1 MVCFH
6 KPGHITSQ
14 RDAHFSLKFW
24 IDCLVSQNDIPLHL
38 KLVLSQRQIQRHSI
52 FLHHKCSPQ
61 NNNTSQWTHRAPGVV
76 TWVQEWEQQPRL
88 QWSNSNVTS
97 AGNPWVLESTSDFT
111 DLKWKCSPLILIP
124 KKILTQIFSFADLIN
139 ECELRPN
146 TGSFLYLEMRHWEY
160 LCNWKFMFTKKKK
173 IQLNSKFFWN
183 YSLYIREIFWTRYTK
198 IFFLAIAFY
207 IYLLVY

>member
-6 KPGHITSQ
+6 KPGHIPWQ

-76 TWVQEWEQQPRL
+76 TRVQEWEQQPRL

-97 AGNPWVLESTSDFT
+97 AGNPWVLESTSDCT
-111 DLKWKCSPLILIP
+111 DLQWKCSPLILIP

-160 LCNWKFMFTKKKK
+160 LCNWKFMFTKKK
-173 IQLNSKFFWN
+173 NSTEQQILLELFF
-183 YSLYIREIFWTRYTK
+183 
-198 IFFLAIAFY
+198 
-207 IYLLVY
+207 IY